1 MKMTLH
7 RITLLCAV
15 GAATVSGSAWATN
28 GSYLTGDGPFAAG
41 MGGVAIALPQDA
53 VVAADNPAGMA
64 MVGNRFDIYGILLVT
79 QSDST
84 FGSYQ
89 NHFYSRAIVP
99 ALGLGFNYQ
108 ISPQWTVGVSVTG
121 VGISDNYGRPVLP
134 VPGAGP
140 AKSSLIGI
148 NTLPTVTYKPLP
160 NLAVGASL
168 VLGLEQFRSN
178 GVVAATPDGDV
189 FALPSHGT
197 QYATGIG
204 AGIGVLWTPIPMVDL
219 GASYYTK
226 TWFSALHGYRSDLLA
241 ASNGHLDEPSR
252 YGVGI
257 ALHPMPKLT
266 VAADYMRIK
275 WSGAAGYNISS
286 SFDWHDQN
294 VFRFGVSYDITSK
307 WTIRAGYSI
316 ANSHFDSNHT
326 LANFYASGINDR
338 AVTAGFTYSFD
349 AKNSITAAFEYDI
362 PRSVQGTGPSAGTS
376 ISTNF
381 QVYTIG
387 YTHKF

>member
-1 MKMTLH
+1 MKMTIH
-7 RITLLCAV
+7 RITLLCV
-15 GAATVSGSAWATN
+15 LSAAAVSGSAWATN
-28 GSYLTGDGPFAAG
+28 GSYLTGYGSYASG
-41 MGGVAIALPQDA
+41 MGGVDIALPQDA
-53 VVAADNPAGMA
+53 LVAADNPAGMA
-64 MVGNRFDIYGILLVT
+64 MVGNRFDVYGILLVT

-84 FGSYQ
+84 FASYQ

-121 VGISDNYGRPVLP
+121 VGISDNYGKSVLP

-148 NTLPTVTYKPLP
+148 NTMPTVTYKPLP
-160 NLAVGASL
+160 NLAVGVSL

-178 GVVAATPDGDV
+178 GAVGATHDGV
-189 FALPSHGT
+189 PFALPSHGT
-197 QYATGIG
+197 RYAMGIG
-204 AGIGVLWTPIPMVDL
+204 AGVGVLWTPIPLVDL

-226 TWFSALHGYRSDLLA
+226 TWFSALPGYRDDLLA
-241 ASNGHLDEPSR
+241 ASDGHLDGPSR

-257 ALHPMPKLT
+257 ALHPLPKLT
-266 VAADYMRIK
+266 IAADYMRIQ
-275 WSGAAGYNISS
+275 WSGASGYNIAN
-286 SFDWHDQN
+286 SFNWHDQN
-294 VFRFGVSYDITSK
+294 VVRVGASYDISSK
-307 WTIRAGYSI
+307 WTVRAGYSI
-316 ANSHFDSNHT
+316 ANSHFDSDHT

-338 AVTAGFTYSFD
+338 AVTAGVTYSFD
-349 AKNSITAAFEYDI
+349 AKNSITAAVEYDI
-362 PRSVQGTGPSAGTS
+362 PRSVRGTGPSIGTS